1 MLVEN
6 CLKIFPQ
13 SVNHKFLFVTLRAAP
28 CSDKSSTIFVFSYH
42 PLIYYFALTFY
53 ECFRLF
59 LYSNSYLWYFWS
71 FRMYTKKYFETF
83 CALMIKYVAFLSKDI
98 VIIDTFSSYSHR
110 KNPPSSSRFFDLFVY
125 VTIMPIILLR
135 RYISE
140 QWMEY
145 FSYIFYRFILDER
158 F

>member
-1 MLVEN
+1 MLLFGPRHVPIN
-6 CLKIFPQ
+6 HQPFLSFHFCLTT
-13 SVNHKFLFVTLRAAP
+13 HLFITLHSHLRML
-28 CSDKSSTIFVFSYH
+28 ST
-42 PLIYYFALTFY
+42 
-53 ECFRLF
+53 F

-71 FRMYTKKYFETF
+71 FRMYIKKYFETF

-110 KNPPSSSRFFDLFVY
+110 KNSLSSSSRFFNLLVY